1 MELYSS
7 KLYPGGGISIPKSRF
22 LLPVGRYSVFGKTAI
37 ISTMDK
43 RVKEPARIT
52 LFLTLFIIRS
62 VKLFI
67 NPETL
72 PAKPNSRDIRL
83 RRSRPS
89 APFAERYFEDA
100 DGMTVIE
107 TRRLSMTETLIAMA
121 MSRNSCPVCS
131 SMNIMGINTAAVVRV
146 LASTAPQTSVVPS

>member
-1 MELYSS
+1 MEVYSS
-7 KLYPGGGISIPKSRF
+7 TLYPGGGMSIPKSRF

-37 ISTMDK
+37 TSSMDK
-43 RVKEPARIT
+43 RVKETTRTA
-52 LFLTLFIIRS
+52 LFLTLVIICS

-67 NPETL
+67 NPDTL
-72 PAKPNSRDIRL
+72 PAKPSSRDIKP

-89 APFAERYFEDA
+89 TPFADRYFEDA
-100 DGMTVIE
+100 DGMTVME
-107 TRRLSMTETLIAMA
+107 TRRLSITETLIAMA

-131 SMNIMGINTAAVVRV
+131 SMNIMGMNTAAVVRV